1 MDDRPDQSLMHH
13 KHQLQRQYGKINGYP
28 LRLYPMGIRGRH
40 GVHDVEDVHDEDD
53 HVAYSCGHLIPFFHS
68 DAHAFLL

>member
-1 MDDRPDQSLMHH
+1 MHDDDCAHDDDRVHDCD
-13 KHQLQRQYGKINGYP
+13 
-28 LRLYPMGIRGRH
+28 
-40 GVHDVEDVHDEDD
+40 GVHDGDGVHDEDD